1 MKHYALLLTLFL
13 WLPLAASVGAQGGQ
27 FESETAVTFG
37 QRIVFTLTA
46 VTDEPLTVVA
56 LTFQPTGSP
65 PKTETV
71 TPVQLADGRWQA
83 QVVLAPQSAGL
94 SPYAAITYEWL
105 VTLGDNETVAV
116 PAQTVTYQDDRFAW
130 KKIEQ
135 PAAGTAVTIFWPGE
149 SDKPGRVA
157 FALVQQAAARL
168 QTILPLSP
176 HTPLPIFLYPS
187 TADLRSALRL
197 NGHDW
202 TGQTDPALGV
212 VLATAVNEKTA
223 AADLRRSLPGEISR
237 FWLYQAAGPQYAD
250 IPYWFKEGLAVWLAD
265 GPAYQA
271 TADPV
276 PLADLCQVEPP
287 DTGGVAA
294 VQSGAL
300 VQFVAERYGRQAL
313 AALAM
318 AFAQGMD
325 CDTAVPIALGVSVT
339 ELERHW
345 ATITQPQPTAVRFV
359 QQHGVWLLL
368 LLAGF
373 ILMGL
378 LVMWP
383 RGGGIEMERWGD

>member
-1 MKHYALLLTLFL
+1 MKQYAVIVILFL
-13 WLPLAASVGAQGGQ
+13 WLALASGMGAQGGQ

-46 VTDEPLTVVA
+46 VTDEPLTAVA

-65 PKTETV
+65 QKTETV
-71 TPVQLADGRWQA
+71 TPTKLADGRWRA
-83 QVVLAPQSAGL
+83 QVVLEPQSAGL

-105 VTLGDNETVAV
+105 VTLGDNETVAI

-149 SDKPGRVA
+149 SDEPGRAA

-168 QTILPLSP
+168 QTILPLP
-176 HTPLPIFLYPS
+176 PNTPLPVFLYPS

-237 FWLYQAAGPQYAD
+237 FWLYQAAGPQYAT

-265 GPAYQA
+265 GPAYEA

-276 PLADLCQVEPP
+276 PLADLCQAEPP
-287 DTGGVAA
+287 ATGELAA
-294 VQSGAL
+294 AQSGAL
-300 VQFVAERYGRQAL
+300 VQFVADQYGRETL
-313 AALAM
+313 AALAA
-318 AFAQGMD
+318 AFVEGAG
-325 CDTAVPIALGVSVT
+325 CDTAVPSVLGQSVA
-339 ELERHW
+339 ELETNW
-345 ATITQPQPTAVRFV
+345 LANTQPRPAAVRFV
-359 QQHGVWLLL
+359 QQHGMWLLL

-373 ILMGL
+373 VLMGL
-378 LVMWP
+378 LVIWP
-383 RGGGIEMERWGD
+383 RRGGIEIGS

>member
-1 MKHYALLLTLFL
+1 MKQYALVIFLFL
-13 WLPLAASVGAQGGQ
+13 WLALAVGVGAQGGQ

-46 VTDEPLTVVA
+46 VTDEPLTAVA

-65 PKTETV
+65 QKTETV
-71 TPVQLADGRWQA
+71 TPTQLADGRWQA
-83 QVVLAPQSAGL
+83 QVVLEPQSAGL
-94 SPYAAITYEWL
+94 SPYTAITYEWL
-105 VTLGDNETVAV
+105 VTLGDNETVTV

-135 PAAGTAVTIFWPGE
+135 PAAGTAVTIFWASE
-149 SDKPGRVA
+149 SDKPGREA
-157 FALVQQAAARL
+157 FAIVQETAAAL
-168 QTILPLSP
+168 QTILPLP
-176 HTPLPIFLYPS
+176 PGTPLPIFLYPS

-202 TGQTDPALGV
+202 TGQSDPALGV
-212 VLATAVNEKTA
+212 LLVTAVNEKTA

-237 FWLYQAAGPQYAD
+237 FWLYQAAGPHDAA
-250 IPYWFKEGLAVWLAD
+250 IPYWFKEGLAAWAA
-265 GPAYQA
+265 GAPISTTPANPLPLTTLCDVTPPA
-271 TADPV
+271 TD
-276 PLADLCQVEPP
+276 
-287 DTGGVAA
+287 AA
-294 VQSGAL
+294 GQSGAL

-313 AALAM
+313 AALAA
-318 AFAQGMD
+318 AFVQGMD
-325 CDTAVPIALGVSVT
+325 CDTAVPTALGVSVA

-345 ATITQPQPTAVRFV
+345 LTHTQPQPTAVYFV

-378 LVMWP
+378 LVVWP
-383 RGGGIEMERWGD
+383 RGGGIEIGRLGD

>member
-1 MKHYALLLTLFL
+1 MKRYVLVIFLFL
-13 WLPLAASVGAQGGQ
+13 WLALAVGVGAQGGQ
-27 FESETAVTFG
+27 FESEAAVTFG

-46 VTDEPLTVVA
+46 VTDAPLTAVA

-65 PKTETV
+65 QKIESV
-71 TPVQLADGRWQA
+71 TPTQLADGRWQA
-83 QVVLAPQSAGL
+83 QVVLEPQSAGL
-94 SPYAAITYEWL
+94 SPYTAITYEWL

-135 PAAGTAVTIFWPGE
+135 PATGTVVTIFWASE
-149 SDKPGRVA
+149 SDKPGREA
-157 FALVQQAAARL
+157 FAIVQETAAAL
-168 QTILPLSP
+168 QTILPLP
-176 HTPLPIFLYPS
+176 PGTPLPIFLYPS

-202 TGQTDPALGV
+202 TGQSDPALGV
-212 VLATAVNEKTA
+212 LLVTAVNEKTA

-237 FWLYQAAGPQYAD
+237 FWLYQAAGPHAAA
-250 IPYWFKEGLAVWLAD
+250 IPYWFKEGLAAWAAGGTVV
-265 GPAYQA
+265 
-271 TADPV
+271 TSV
-276 PLADLCQVEPP
+276 ENPLPLTTLCNIEPP
-287 DTGGVAA
+287 ATGAA
-294 VQSGAL
+294 GQSGAL

-313 AALAM
+313 AALAA
-318 AFAQGMD
+318 AFVQGMD
-325 CDTAVPIALGVSVT
+325 CDTAVPTALGVSVA

-345 ATITQPQPTAVRFV
+345 LTNTQPQHTAVRFV

-378 LVMWP
+378 LVVWP
-383 RGGGIEMERWGD
+383 GERN